1 MKSAELLKIGKGRV
15 QISVSHNFTS
25 FKRSITLHFTTFWS
39 VSCGVIF
46 PSFDSYVWLPRKKAF
61 LGAMN
66 INNRKGRKIPTCI
79 SLVSYLSGEKMMR
92 KYCGCHCGLL
102 FHKYVYTWES
112 ISSDILQNVVFFSYI
127 CRTSSHHNAWYY
139 MMIILAMYIPCIYNL
154 LINQF

>member
-1 MKSAELLKIGKGRV
+1 MEFVHSFESFSHHLYRILAYIHTIIFFWFWRTMKSAELLKIGKGRV

-79 SLVSYLSGEKMMR
+79 SLVSYLLGEKMMR

-112 ISSDILQNVVFFSYI
+112 ISSDILQNVVFFS
-127 CRTSSHHNAWYY
+127 
-139 MMIILAMYIPCIYNL
+139 
-154 LINQF
+154 